1 MSDDN
6 SESRIAELEEKVGV
20 MAEQMAEKD
29 RQMAEKDRQMAEKD
43 RQMTE
48 KDRQMAKL
56 ADLYAA
62 ALKQIQDLTA
72 ELQEAKGIIS
82 AAVARS
88 IGAKPDK
95 KTGSTRR
102 RAKGKGKGKG
112 KPSDHKRT
120 GLARPERID
129 AEETADPHMCGNC
142 GSSDLSECVSTY
154 TKVVREA
161 AKTELKHIKVTVKRR
176 RCRNCKR
183 TVSGRTPLALPN
195 SRYGINFMIMMV
207 ILRLHGM
214 SDLRICN
221 IVMMMYS
228 ARITESAIN
237 RMVCRMA
244 RELGPLYE
252 KIREEVRNSPAI
264 NGDETIWRVDGT
276 NYWLWVAVA
285 RYAVIYEVHR
295 HRNSKVPKKMLG
307 KDYPGC
313 VTSDSWAAWNV
324 IGSMHQKCH
333 LHYARD
339 IKDTLKYKNPGDDY
353 KRHARTLRAIL
364 WDSHIDGAVPRGAEA
379 LAAKKRLDRRIASL
393 IGRLEKDRDCKHC
406 NRMCKRLVREKGHL
420 FAFLETDG
428 VEYHNNRAERAIRPC
443 VILRKNSNGSRSK
456 KGADAIATLM
466 SIKQTCKARGD
477 DLGTILR
484 EGLAPRQKTA

>member
-6 SESRIAELEEKVGV
+6 SESKIAELEEKVGV

-29 RQMAEKDRQMAEKD
+29 RQMA
-43 RQMTE
+43 E

-102 RAKGKGKGKG
+102 RAKGKGKAKG

-129 AEETADPHMCGNC
+129 AEETADPHTCDNC

-252 KIREEVRNSPAI
+252 KIKEEVRNSPAI

-324 IGSMHQKCH
+324 IGSEHQKCH

-339 IKDTLKYKNPGDDY
+339 IKDTLKYKNPGYDY

-364 WDSHIDGAVPRGAEA
+364 WDSHIDGAVPGGTDA

-406 NRMCKRLVREKGHL
+406 NRMRKRLVREKGHL

>member
-29 RQMAEKDRQMAEKD
+29 RQMAEKDRQMA
-43 RQMTE
+43 
-48 KDRQMAKL
+48 KL

-62 ALKQIQDLTA
+62 ALRQIQDLTA
-72 ELQEAKGIIS
+72 ELQEARGTIS

-95 KTGSTRR
+95 KTGSARR
-102 RAKGKGKGKG
+102 RAKGKGKAKG

-129 AEETADPHMCGNC
+129 AEETADPHTCDNC

-252 KIREEVRNSPAI
+252 KIKEEVRNSPAI

-324 IGSMHQKCH
+324 IGSEHQKCH

-339 IKDTLKYKNPGDDY
+339 IKDTLKYKNPGYDY

-364 WDSHIDGAVPRGAEA
+364 WDSHIDGAVPGGADA

-393 IGRLEKDRDCKHC
+393 IGRLGRRTATASTATGCARGWCGK
-406 NRMCKRLVREKGHL
+406 KGHL

>member
-1 MSDDN
+1 MPDDN
-6 SESRIAELEEKVGV
+6 SESRIAELEEKVEM
-20 MAEQMAEKD
+20 MAGQLAKKD
-29 RQMAEKDRQMAEKD
+29 RQLAN
-43 RQMTE
+43 
-48 KDRQMAKL
+48 L

-62 ALKQIQDLTA
+62 ALRQIRDLTT
-72 ELQEAKGIIS
+72 ELQEAKGVIS

-95 KTGSTRR
+95 KTGGARR
-102 RAKGKGKGKG
+102 RTKAKG
-112 KPSDHKRT
+112 KPSDHRRT
-120 GLARPERID
+120 GLRRPERID
-129 AEETADPHMCGNC
+129 AEETADPHTCDNC

-161 AKTELKHIKVTVKRR
+161 ARVELEHVKVTVKRR
-176 RCRNCKR
+176 RCRNCKK

-214 SDLRICN
+214 SDLRICQ
-221 IVMMMYS
+221 IVLLTYS

-252 KIREEVRNSPAI
+252 KIKEEVRRSPAI
-264 NGDETIWRVDGT
+264 NGDESVWRVNGT
-276 NYWLWVAVA
+276 NYWLWAVVTK
-285 RYAVIYEVHR
+285 YAVIYEVHR
-295 HRNSKVPKKMLG
+295 RRNSKVPKKMLG
-307 KDYPGC
+307 KDYSGC
-313 VTSDSWAAWNV
+313 VTSDSWGAWNV
-324 IGSMHQKCH
+324 IGTMHQKCH

-339 IKDTLKYKNPGDDY
+339 IKDTLRYKNPGQDY
-353 KRHARTLRAIL
+353 RRHARTLRSIL
-364 WDSHIDGAVPRGAEA
+364 WDSHVDGAIPGGADA
-379 LAAKKRLDRRIASL
+379 LATKKRLDRRIASL

-406 NRMCKRLVREKGHL
+406 NRMRKRLVRERDHL
-420 FAFLETDG
+420 FAFLETDD
-428 VEYHNNRAERAIRPC
+428 VEYHNNRAERAIRPY

-456 KGADAIATLM
+456 KGADAIAVLM

-477 DLGTILR
+477 DFCTVLR
-484 EGLAPRQKTA
+484 ENLVPC

>member
-29 RQMAEKDRQMAEKD
+29 RQMA
-43 RQMTE
+43 E

-112 KPSDHKRT
+112 KGKPSDHKRT

-129 AEETADPHMCGNC
+129 AEETADPHTCGNC
-142 GSSDLSECVSTY
+142 GSSDLSECVSTH

-221 IVMMMYS
+221 TVMMMYS

-252 KIREEVRNSPAI
+252 KIKEEVRNS
-264 NGDETIWRVDGT
+264 
-276 NYWLWVAVA
+276 
-285 RYAVIYEVHR
+285 
-295 HRNSKVPKKMLG
+295 
-307 KDYPGC
+307 
-313 VTSDSWAAWNV
+313 
-324 IGSMHQKCH
+324 
-333 LHYARD
+333 
-339 IKDTLKYKNPGDDY
+339 
-353 KRHARTLRAIL
+353 
-364 WDSHIDGAVPRGAEA
+364 
-379 LAAKKRLDRRIASL
+379 
-393 IGRLEKDRDCKHC
+393 
-406 NRMCKRLVREKGHL
+406 
-420 FAFLETDG
+420 
-428 VEYHNNRAERAIRPC
+428 
-443 VILRKNSNGSRSK
+443 
-456 KGADAIATLM
+456 
-466 SIKQTCKARGD
+466 
-477 DLGTILR
+477 
-484 EGLAPRQKTA
+484 GLARPERIDAEETADPHTSATAAAPTSQNACPRTQRW

>member
-43 RQMTE
+43 RQM
-48 KDRQMAKL
+48 AKL
-56 ADLYAA
+56 ADPYVA

-88 IGAKPDK
+88 IGAKPNK
-95 KTGSTRR
+95 KTGSTQR

-129 AEETADPHMCGNC
+129 AEETADPHTCGNC

-161 AKTELKHIKVTVKRR
+161 AKTELRHIRVTVKRR

-183 TVSGRTPLALPN
+183 TVSGRTPPALPN
-195 SRYGINFMIMMV
+195 SRYGINFMIMMA

-252 KIREEVRNSPAI
+252 KIKEDVRNSPAI
-264 NGDETIWRVDGT
+264 NGDEPVWRVDGT
-276 NYWLWVAVA
+276 NYRLWAVVT

-295 HRNSKVPKKMLG
+295 RRNSKVPKKMLG

-324 IGSMHQKCH
+324 IGSEHQKCH

-339 IKDTLKYKNPGDDY
+339 VKDTLKYKNPGQDY
-353 KRHARTLRAIL
+353 RRHARTLRAIL
-364 WDSHIDGAVPRGAEA
+364 WDSHVVDGAIPGGADA
-379 LAAKKRLDRRIASL
+379 LAAKKRLDRRIASM

-406 NRMCKRLVREKGHL
+406 NRMRKRLVREGDHL
-420 FAFLETDG
+420 FAFLETGG
-428 VEYHNNRAERAIRPC
+428 VEYHNNRAERAIRPY

-456 KGADAIATLM
+456 KGADAIAILM

-477 DLGTILR
+477 DFCTVLR
-484 EGLAPRQKTA
+484 EGLVLCQKNT

>member
-6 SESRIAELEEKVGV
+6 SESRIAELEEKVGM
-20 MAEQMAEKD
+20 MAGQMAEKD
-29 RQMAEKDRQMAEKD
+29 RQMA
-43 RQMTE
+43 E

-72 ELQEAKGIIS
+72 ELQEARGTIS

-95 KTGSTRR
+95 KTGSARR
-102 RAKGKGKGKG
+102 RAKGKGKAKG

-129 AEETADPHMCGNC
+129 AEETADPHTCDNC

-252 KIREEVRNSPAI
+252 KIKEEVRNSRAI

-313 VTSDSWAAWNV
+313 VVAA
-324 IGSMHQKCH
+324 
-333 LHYARD
+333 
-339 IKDTLKYKNPGDDY
+339 T
-353 KRHARTLRAIL
+353 
-364 WDSHIDGAVPRGAEA
+364 
-379 LAAKKRLDRRIASL
+379 
-393 IGRLEKDRDCKHC
+393 
-406 NRMCKRLVREKGHL
+406 
-420 FAFLETDG
+420 
-428 VEYHNNRAERAIRPC
+428 AIRSP
-443 VILRKNSNGSRSK
+443 
-456 KGADAIATLM
+456 
-466 SIKQTCKARGD
+466 
-477 DLGTILR
+477 
-484 EGLAPRQKTA
+484 

>member
-6 SESRIAELEEKVGV
+6 SESRIAELEEKVEM
-20 MAEQMAEKD
+20 MAGQLAKKD
-29 RQMAEKDRQMAEKD
+29 QQI
-43 RQMTE
+43 
-48 KDRQMAKL
+48 AKL
-56 ADLYAA
+56 TDLYAA
-62 ALKQIQDLTA
+62 ALRQIQDLTA
-72 ELQEAKGIIS
+72 ELQEARGTIS

-95 KTGSTRR
+95 KTGSARR
-102 RAKGKGKGKG
+102 RTKAKG
-112 KPSDHKRT
+112 KPSVHRRT

-129 AEETADPHMCGNC
+129 AEETADPHTCDNC

-176 RCRNCKR
+176 RCRNCKK

-252 KIREEVRNSPAI
+252 KIKEEVRNSPAI
-264 NGDETIWRVDGT
+264 NGDESVWRVDGT
-276 NYWLWVAVA
+276 NYWLWAVVT

-295 HRNSKVPKKMLG
+295 RRNSKVPKKMLG
-307 KDYPGC
+307 KDYSGC
-313 VTSDSWAAWNV
+313 VTSDSWGAWNV
-324 IGSMHQKCH
+324 IGAMHQKCH
-333 LHYARD
+333 LHYVRD
-339 IKDTLKYKNPGDDY
+339 VKATLRYKNPGQDY
-353 KRHARTLRAIL
+353 RRHARTLRAIL
-364 WDSHIDGAVPRGAEA
+364 RDSHVDGAVPGGADA
-379 LAAKKRLDRRIASL
+379 LAAKKRLESSHRVHDRQAREEPRLQALQQDAQEAGAGKGSPVCVSGDRRCRIPQQP
-393 IGRLEKDRDCKHC
+393 GRAGHQAVRHPAQEQQREQVKEGRRRHC
-406 NRMCKRLVREKGHL
+406 HADEHQADMQGKG
-420 FAFLETDG
+420 
-428 VEYHNNRAERAIRPC
+428 R
-443 VILRKNSNGSRSK
+443 
-456 KGADAIATLM
+456 
-466 SIKQTCKARGD
+466 
-477 DLGTILR
+477 
-484 EGLAPRQKTA
+484 